1 MHHKKFKYFEWKEL
15 IMKLYGLSTRIFS
28 VQLHIH
34 ICSKPNDYSNSKN
47 VITFKL
53 QSYQSYG
60 IAHVCYRGHHW
71 TMNPFFATQVHR
83 HTCRPHCRICRSNN
97 LGYRS
102 DCSSRR
108 TCQVDSLSNRIS
120 YDLMYKLCHDYETKK
135 PAVCNTYYSRINSS
149 CLKFITS

>member
-1 MHHKKFKYFEWKEL
+1 
-15 IMKLYGLSTRIFS
+15 MKLYGLSTRIFS

-71 TMNPFFATQVHR
+71 TLNPFFATQVHR
-83 HTCRPHCRICRSNN
+83 HTCRPHCRISRSNN
-97 LGYRS
+97 QGYRS

-135 PAVCNTYYSRINSS
+135 HLLFKNQFFLFKIHNKLIRSLKHKNAPS
-149 CLKFITS
+149 CFIQFY